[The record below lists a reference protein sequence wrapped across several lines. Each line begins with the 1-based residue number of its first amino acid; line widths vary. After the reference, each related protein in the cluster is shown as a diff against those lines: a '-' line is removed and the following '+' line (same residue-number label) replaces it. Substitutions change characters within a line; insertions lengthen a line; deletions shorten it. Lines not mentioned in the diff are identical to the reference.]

1 MKKETFAA
9 YANLCALKKR
19 EAHDAMARVEQEVD
33 EAERAIDENKAKM
46 ASHDRAATQRLLGGV
61 DARFLDLLERE
72 RAQLEREILA
82 SRAALGRKQA
92 KRARAVL
99 LGHHPPDRPKPDR
112 QGRPGA
118 FEDRACYDGN
128 MLPTRRTHEQAA
140 LCGPA
145 RSFPA
150 TMTSES
156 IRPAQLEKICPA
168 RLLRRKAGFEFCHR
182 SRVVFQGRKM
192 LYLGGT

>member
-92 KRARAVL
+92 KRARAKEQLAESHMMERRCEKLEAKLAAERLQARNRRDDVEADEL
-99 LGHHPPDRPKPDR
+99 T
-112 QGRPGA
+112 
-118 FEDRACYDGN
+118 
-128 MLPTRRTHEQAA
+128 TRRAA
-140 LCGPA
+140 TEA
-145 RSFPA
+145 R
-150 TMTSES
+150 
-156 IRPAQLEKICPA
+156 
-168 RLLRRKAGFEFCHR
+168 
-182 SRVVFQGRKM
+182 
-192 LYLGGT
+192 